1 MWAGWT
7 WKEKPA
13 WVRSSRRRGE
23 AEARTSIG
31 RLLQGERSWR
41 AGWCHGNPGPQ
52 KRGTWG
58 TRHPAEKKKKQPQV
72 LRLRWAQKTRP
83 TSFRMTASRS
93 EQWDR
98 EARR

>member
-58 TRHPAEKKKKQPQV
+58 TRHPAEKKK
-72 LRLRWAQKTRP
+72 RA
-83 TSFRMTASRS
+83 TAGPSTPLGAKNAPNFVQDDSIKERAMGS
-93 EQWDR
+93 GG
-98 EARR
+98 